1 IESIELLEAFRGVER
16 KAIIL
21 VDSDG
26 AKLKFVLWGEQI
38 LLANLFRYI
47 VTTKTGNWPL
57 SIHLRLDLFNDYWK
71 VVEQAMY
78 LCTLRTERFIVAI
91 VNCKRSINRSSMN
104 LEEDPVVEVVRA
116 QKCE

>member
-1 IESIELLEAFRGVER
+1 MHLSFFFLFRIESIELLEAFRGVER

-47 VTTKTGNWPL
+47 V
-57 SIHLRLDLFNDYWK
+57 H
-71 VVEQAMY
+71 
-78 LCTLRTERFIVAI
+78 
-91 VNCKRSINRSSMN
+91 
-104 LEEDPVVEVVRA
+104 
-116 QKCE
+116 